1 MDRII
6 SHIFGIK
13 KVKMKNYEYEYSN
26 ADVVSIGNNNDKHVR
41 RREIYDPHRCL
52 QNVYL
57 GDEVAEE
64 PDFEYV
70 PESSL
75 VGGLGTSLAAGGAS
89 HQNISMT
96 STCSSLNI
104 VGQGGQTAALS
115 QSMML
120 LDESLT
126 SGAIIGQFE
135 QLYRR

>member
-1 MDRII
+1 MDKII

-13 KVKMKNYEYEYSN
+13 KVKMKSYGY
-26 ADVVSIGNNNDKHVR
+26 DVNESDIYVR
-41 RREIYDPHRCL
+41 PRCL

-75 VGGLGTSLAAGGAS
+75 IGGIGSSLVAGGA
-89 HQNISMT
+89 HQT
-96 STCSSLNI
+96 SITCSSQSI
-104 VGQGGQTAALS
+104 VGQSGQTAALS

-120 LDESLT
+120 LEESLT

>member
-1 MDRII
+1 M
-6 SHIFGIK
+6 
-13 KVKMKNYEYEYSN
+13 
-26 ADVVSIGNNNDKHVR
+26 
-41 RREIYDPHRCL
+41 
-52 QNVYL
+52 YL

-75 VGGLGTSLAAGGAS
+75 VGGIGSSLAAGAHQGS
-89 HQNISMT
+89 VTCPTQNIVS
-96 STCSSLNI
+96 
-104 VGQGGQTAALS
+104 QGGQTVALS

-120 LDESLT
+120 LEESLA

>member
-1 MDRII
+1 
-6 SHIFGIK
+6 
-13 KVKMKNYEYEYSN
+13 MKAYEY
-26 ADVVSIGNNNDKHVR
+26 DIDKNKSD
-41 RREIYDPHRCL
+41 IYLSPRL

-64 PDFEYV
+64 PDFVYV

-75 VGGLGTSLAAGGAS
+75 HGVPDHSLAAGS
-89 HQNISMT
+89 HQS
-96 STCSSLNI
+96 SGTCSLQNI
-104 VGQGGQTAALS
+104 VSQGGQTAALA

-120 LDESLT
+120 LEESLS